1 MTDSFP
7 FWRFDLLVIFTAA
20 LRSKLD
26 CGQSVTSGLMTE
38 CRTSG
43 VFSINP
49 RCADLAFRSFL
60 CERPLREGRE
70 ALQNGEINPKKKSR
84 EEMQQQPKTH
94 LKVLRKQDLGR
105 PQSPGERVESAAG
118 SGALAAARGGGLR
131 GQLLNQPLGG
141 GWVRKARGAGAVSG
155 AAPPPPSAWP
165 VSPPRSMD
173 EKCSREQ
180 PSAPAPLANG
190 DAQQQRQ
197 QRGGG
202 GDLITKASDA
212 SSDGQKAKKKKKAG
226 FEELNGDAGSED
238 ELESTASPETEELNL
253 ISSSTINGRKQF
265 LDTNYNPRHTTKTI
279 VHNRVVNKTKN
290 YNQKNS
296 MDKKNDKVFENK
308 SRDSRSIEKK
318 EALSFLNGVISSNSA
333 YITNGFSIKNSADN
347 DGSGSESGYTTPK
360 KRKGR
365 RNSDKGVENLNLFQ
379 DKVMQHEG
387 NPQTPKLDL
396 DITKI
401 ELPEQK
407 ASRLENA
414 KPSGRYEVSTV
425 NVAGARGKVGAAETQ
440 RKNSDGKPSGGK
452 KYEEKPKAKAA
463 SVTSKEDSWTLFKP
477 PPVFPVD
484 NSSAKIVPKIS
495 YASKVKENLNKSSS
509 NQSLAVD
516 TQTQASGRLSQ
527 VPMSA
532 VKTVTSTSFSN
543 GLASVVT
550 DGHIGV
556 SGVQTVTAAN
566 TVVPASSGSE
576 TSVSP
581 DSTDP
586 AAMEQRKQGLFVYPS
601 NMQSVLPGTTQVELP
616 SQTTQQNL
624 GDIFQNQW
632 GLSFINEPSAGPELA
647 TVKSV
652 DNPLDLTFQAEC
664 AATLVS
670 QGAELV
676 SSGSEIPVFPK
687 AYELDKRTSPQVLSN
702 VMKTAIVSANV
713 FAESPTRSVE
723 PHVSELQKMAAT
735 SQSAIGFAL
744 KDFGNE
750 TPQQA
755 SSTNALVPSAKEH
768 PRYHRGFDRKDGF
781 GSFDLKSAV
790 MYHTKE
796 MDSIW
801 NLHKQDPSRVVT
813 YDESM
818 DRPGQ

>member
-1 MTDSFP
+1 MTQ
-7 FWRFDLLVIFTAA
+7 AQ
-20 LRSKLD
+20 
-26 CGQSVTSGLMTE
+26 C
-38 CRTSG
+38 
-43 VFSINP
+43 
-49 RCADLAFRSFL
+49 
-60 CERPLREGRE
+60 
-70 ALQNGEINPKKKSR
+70 
-84 EEMQQQPKTH
+84 QPPT
-94 LKVLRKQDLGR
+94 
-105 PQSPGERVESAAG
+105 
-118 SGALAAARGGGLR
+118 
-131 GQLLNQPLGG
+131 
-141 GWVRKARGAGAVSG
+141 
-155 AAPPPPSAWP
+155 PPPSPRRPA
-165 VSPPRSMD
+165 VSSPRSMD

-180 PSAPAPLANG
+180 LSAPAPLANG
-190 DAQQQRQ
+190 DAQQQR
-197 QRGGG
+197 GG
-202 GDLITKASDA
+202 GDLITKASDV
-212 SSDGQKAKKKKKAG
+212 SDGQKAKKKKKAG

-238 ELESTASPETEELNL
+238 ELESTASQETEELNL
-253 ISSSTINGRKQF
+253 ISSSTVNGRKQF
-265 LDTNYNPRHTTKTI
+265 VDTNFNPRHTTKTI

-318 EALSFLNGVISSNSA
+318 EALSFLNGVISSSSGC
-333 YITNGFSIKNSADN
+333 ITNGFSVKNSADN

-379 DKVMQHEG
+379 DKIMQHEG
-387 NPQTPKLDL
+387 NPLTPKLDL
-396 DITKI
+396 ENTKL

-414 KPSGRYEVSTV
+414 KPSGRYELATV
-425 NVAGARGKVGAAETQ
+425 NAAGARGKVGVGETQ

-452 KYEEKPKAKAA
+452 KYEEKPKSKAA

-509 NQSLAVD
+509 NQSLALD

-556 SGVQTVTAAN
+556 SGVQTVTTAN

-581 DSTDP
+581 DGTDP
-586 AAMEQRKQGLFVYPS
+586 VATEQRKQGLFVYPS

-652 DNPLDLTFQAEC
+652 DNPPLDLTFQAEC
-664 AATLVS
+664 AVTLVS
-670 QGAELV
+670 QGAEL

-687 AYELDKRTSPQVLSN
+687 AYELDKRTSPQVLSS
-702 VMKTAIVSANV
+702 VMKTATVAASVSA
-713 FAESPTRSVE
+713 ESTARSME

-735 SQSAIGFAL
+735 SQSAIGFAP
-744 KDFGNE
+744 KGFGNE

-755 SSTNALVPSAKEH
+755 SSTSALVPSAKEH
-768 PRYHRGFDRKDGF
+768 HPRYHRGSDRKDSF

>member
-1 MTDSFP
+1 M
-7 FWRFDLLVIFTAA
+7 
-20 LRSKLD
+20 
-26 CGQSVTSGLMTE
+26 E
-38 CRTSG
+38 
-43 VFSINP
+43 
-49 RCADLAFRSFL
+49 
-60 CERPLREGRE
+60 
-70 ALQNGEINPKKKSR
+70 
-84 EEMQQQPKTH
+84 
-94 LKVLRKQDLGR
+94 
-105 PQSPGERVESAAG
+105 
-118 SGALAAARGGGLR
+118 
-131 GQLLNQPLGG
+131 
-141 GWVRKARGAGAVSG
+141 
-155 AAPPPPSAWP
+155 
-165 VSPPRSMD
+165 
-173 EKCSREQ
+173 EKCSREP
-180 PSAPAPLANG
+180 PSAPLTNG
-190 DAQQQRQ
+190 DAQQQQQQ
-197 QRGGG
+197 QRQRQAGGG
-202 GDLITKASDA
+202 ELITKVSDV
-212 SSDGQKAKKKKKAG
+212 SDGQKTKKKKKKAG

-238 ELESTASPETEELNL
+238 ELEFAASQETEDVDL
-253 ISSSTINGRKQF
+253 ISSSATNGRKQF
-265 LDTNYNPRHTTKTI
+265 LDTNFNPRHTTKTI
-279 VHNRVVNKTKN
+279 AHNRVGSKTKN

-318 EALSFLNGVISSNSA
+318 EALTFLNGIITSSSG
-333 YITNGFSIKNSADN
+333 YITNGFSVKNSADN

-379 DKVMQHEG
+379 DKIMQHEG
-387 NPQTPKLDL
+387 NPLVPKSDL
-396 DITKI
+396 ENAKL
-401 ELPEQK
+401 EVPEQK
-407 ASRLENA
+407 ANRLENV
-414 KPSGRYEVSTV
+414 KPSGRYELTTVSP
-425 NVAGARGKVGAAETQ
+425 AGARGKVGTGETQ
-440 RKNSDGKPSGGK
+440 RKNSDGKLTGK
-452 KYEEKPKAKAA
+452 KYEDRPKSKAA

-495 YASKVKENLNKSSS
+495 YASKVKENLNKSPS

-516 TQTQASGRLSQ
+516 TQAQASGRLSQ

-532 VKTVTSTSFSN
+532 VKAVTSSSFSN
-543 GLASVVT
+543 GLASGVT

-581 DSTDP
+581 DGTDP
-586 AAMEQRKQGLFVYPS
+586 VAVEQRKQGLFFYPS
-601 NMQSVLPGTTQVELP
+601 NMQSVLPSTTQVELP
-616 SQTTQQNL
+616 SQSTQQNL

-632 GLSFINEPSAGPELA
+632 GLSFINEPSAGPELVTA
-647 TVKSV
+647 RSM
-652 DNPLDLTFQAEC
+652 DNPPLEVTFQAEC

-670 QGAELV
+670 QGAELL

-687 AYELDKRTSPQVLSN
+687 AYELDKRTSPQVLSS
-702 VMKTAIVSANV
+702 VMKTATVAVGVSAEGM
-713 FAESPTRSVE
+713 ASPME

-735 SQSAIGFAL
+735 SQSAIVFVP

-750 TPQQA
+750 TPHHA

-768 PRYHRGFDRKDGF
+768 PRYHRGFDRKDSF

-818 DRPGQ
+818 DRPDH

>member
-1 MTDSFP
+1 
-7 FWRFDLLVIFTAA
+7 
-20 LRSKLD
+20 
-26 CGQSVTSGLMTE
+26 
-38 CRTSG
+38 
-43 VFSINP
+43 
-49 RCADLAFRSFL
+49 
-60 CERPLREGRE
+60 
-70 ALQNGEINPKKKSR
+70 
-84 EEMQQQPKTH
+84 
-94 LKVLRKQDLGR
+94 
-105 PQSPGERVESAAG
+105 
-118 SGALAAARGGGLR
+118 
-131 GQLLNQPLGG
+131 
-141 GWVRKARGAGAVSG
+141 
-155 AAPPPPSAWP
+155 
-165 VSPPRSMD
+165 
-173 EKCSREQ
+173 
-180 PSAPAPLANG
+180 
-190 DAQQQRQ
+190 
-197 QRGGG
+197 
-202 GDLITKASDA
+202 
-212 SSDGQKAKKKKKAG
+212 
-226 FEELNGDAGSED
+226 
-238 ELESTASPETEELNL
+238 
-253 ISSSTINGRKQF
+253 
-265 LDTNYNPRHTTKTI
+265 
-279 VHNRVVNKTKN
+279 
-290 YNQKNS
+290 

-308 SRDSRSIEKK
+308 SRDSRLIEKK
-318 EALSFLNGVISSNSA
+318 EALSLLNGVISGSSG
-333 YITNGFSIKNSADN
+333 YITNGFSVKNSADN

-379 DKVMQHEG
+379 DKIMQREG
-387 NPQTPKLDL
+387 NSPTPKLDL
-396 DITKI
+396 DNTKL

-407 ASRLENA
+407 ASRVENA
-414 KPSGRYEVSTV
+414 KPSGRYEPAPV
-425 NVAGARGKVGAAETQ
+425 NAAGTRGKVGASETQ

-452 KYEEKPKAKAA
+452 KYEEKPKSKAA

-581 DSTDP
+581 DGIDP
-586 AAMEQRKQGLFVYPS
+586 EAMEQRKQGLFVYPS
-601 NMQSVLPGTTQVELP
+601 NMQSVLPGTTQVDLP

-647 TVKSV
+647 SVKSV
-652 DNPLDLTFQAEC
+652 DNPPLDLTFQAEC

-670 QGAELV
+670 QGAELL

-687 AYELDKRTSPQVLSN
+687 AYELDKRTSPQVLGN
-702 VMKTAIVSANV
+702 VMKTATVAASVSA
-713 FAESPTRSVE
+713 ESMTRSVE
-723 PHVSELQKMAAT
+723 PHISELQKMAAT
-735 SQSAIGFAL
+735 SQSAIGFAP
-744 KDFGNE
+744 KDFGKE

-768 PRYHRGFDRKDGF
+768 PRYHRGFDRKDSF